1 MGCFTILSDGNSSSP
16 NPLFIKLA
24 HTISGVLCTPA
35 ESRARNQHPIANLS
49 RIPSGRRQS
58 TECTRSLPPRLEAN
72 YATQPG
78 SSVSQPRNRVSK
90 SMEERIP
97 LEIGILNAPVA
108 RAFCDDCK
116 LHEDNTGPQTPP
128 DCTEWAVQKLR
139 IRSRYAMRKVT
150 MLHCGSLSFCSLFFL
165 Y

>member
-1 MGCFTILSDGNSSSP
+1 MFDHFVRWQYFFTESA
-16 NPLFIKLA
+16 LFIKLA

-49 RIPSGRRQS
+49 RIPSDRRQS

-72 YATQPG
+72 YGTQPG

-90 SMEERIP
+90 SVEERIP
-97 LEIGILNAPVA
+97 VEIGILECPPVA
-108 RAFCDDCK
+108 RALSSVMMANFTR
-116 LHEDNTGPQTPP
+116 EDNTGPQTPP
-128 DCTEWAVQKLR
+128 GLYRMGCSKTSNPQSSLL
-139 IRSRYAMRKVT
+139 SY
-150 MLHCGSLSFCSLFFL
+150 CGSLSFCFLFFL